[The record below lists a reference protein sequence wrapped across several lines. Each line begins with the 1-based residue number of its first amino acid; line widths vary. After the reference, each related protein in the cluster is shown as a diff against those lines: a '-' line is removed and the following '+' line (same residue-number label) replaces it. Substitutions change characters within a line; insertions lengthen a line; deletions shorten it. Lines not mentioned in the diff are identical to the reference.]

1 MATRKRSYTSPLLK
15 KRSRNRKLQ
24 ILFSTPVL
32 VSTALIFTI
41 FLGVYLSDVISQTY
55 EKIVSSFYDMTKTMG
70 FQVKTINIIGMHKT
84 PHNVLQNA
92 IIIKKGDHILNQDIM
107 LIKDRVEQIDWV
119 KNATITRTFPNTL
132 TVYLEERTPIA
143 LWKQSN
149 KYYLVD
155 SEGVVI
161 KNNQIGGYAHLPLV
175 SGEGAAQHIDKTLDV
190 LKQFPDLKKRIKSII
205 RIRNRRWD
213 IILFKSFIV
222 KLPEDIRTIA
232 PLEAAFTQLEKLMNQ
247 KKITAESKGY
257 IDLRIPGKITVSGNL
272 RLS

>member
-1 MATRKRSYTSPLLK
+1 MAIRKRPYTSPLLK

-24 ILFSTPVL
+24 IVFSTPVL
-32 VSTALIFTI
+32 VSAASILII
-41 FLGVYLSDVISQTY
+41 FLGIYLSGFISQTY
-55 EKIVSSFYDMTKTMG
+55 EKIVKSFYDVTKTIG
-70 FQVKTINIIGMHKT
+70 FQVKTINIIGLYKT
-84 PHNVLQNA
+84 PHADLQNA
-92 IIIKKGDHILNQDIM
+92 IMIKKGDHILNQDIL

-119 KNATITRTFPNTL
+119 KNATITRTFPDTL
-132 TVYLEERTPIA
+132 TIYLEERTPIA

-161 KNNQIGGYAHLPLV
+161 KNNQIGGYANLPLV

-190 LKQFPDLKKRIKSII
+190 LKKFPDLKKKIKSMI

-222 KLPEDIRTIA
+222 KLPEDIRTVA
-232 PLEAAFTQLEKLMNQ
+232 ALETSFTQLGKLINQ
-247 KKITAESKGY
+247 KKITADSKGY
-257 IDLRIPGKITVSGNL
+257 IDLRIPGKITVSGTLN
-272 RLS
+272 